1 MKYNQYIV
9 SYILSMPLH
18 FRYRLILLILF
29 CAMSL
34 LISAQHKHPDAGLY
48 KVIQQQDSLLFTAFN
63 NRNIEGMSKFFST
76 ELEIYQDNT
85 GVRNYA
91 ETISAFKDLFS
102 KDYLLTRTLVPGTLE
117 VYPIKDFGAIETGLH
132 RFSHIENGKPESA
145 VFKFMDIWEKTAK
158 GWMIKRLI
166 TYDH

>member
-1 MKYNQYIV
+1 
-9 SYILSMPLH
+9 MPLH
-18 FRYRLILLILF
+18 FRYRLIFLLLF

-34 LISAQHKHPDAGLY
+34 LISAQNTHRDTALY
-48 KVIQQQDSLLFTAFN
+48 KLIQQQDSLLFTAFN
-63 NRNIEGMSKFFST
+63 SRNLEGMSKFFSNGL
-76 ELEIYQDNT
+76 ELYQDNT

-91 ETISAFKDLFS
+91 ETMSAFKDLFS

-145 VFKFMDIWEKTAK
+145 VFKFMHIWEKTEK
-158 GWMIKRLI
+158 GWKIKRLI